1 MVNLIKKTLESLRN
15 QNITTT
21 PKNYEKEFYLQ
32 SLNSGI
38 IVDDIIELNTFIKNL
53 SPDEKELIKK
63 NKYNTYYEIA
73 QVLNSRLNNSDL
85 ARFIN
90 HLKNFLK
97 PSIDQSIIN
106 DIDSLITELTSHP
119 EKLTKDTI
127 INRLEIIT
135 ENRVSNDRK
144 AVKETA
150 KDVGKIANLLGKYF
164 DKSLIQSE
172 DTNEELLDIK
182 NEIDSL
188 HLSEQ
193 NIREIV
199 KLQSKLVDTVHQL
212 ENTLKR
218 NKDELIK
225 GQDDC
230 KYLQN
235 EVTKLQENLEKFE
248 KEKNIDFLTGITNR
262 RGFID
267 AVEKIEN
274 EFDIFKSKYAL
285 IFFDLDHFKEVNDK
299 YGHDCG
305 DSILTTFA
313 SILDSL
319 TRVNDVV
326 SRYGGEEF
334 IALIHYQD
342 KNDVINYIARVKSII
357 TTNRFRYENLKIK
370 VEFSAGVAFREQSN
384 SYKETLKKADKL
396 LYDAKHDG
404 RNKIIFE
411 DMSQI

>member
-1 MVNLIKKTLESLRN
+1 MVNLIKKTLESLRT

-32 SLNSGI
+32 SLDSGI
-38 IVDDIIELNTFIKNL
+38 IVDDIIELNTFVKNL
-53 SPDEKELIKK
+53 SAEEKELIKK

-73 QVLNSRLNNSDL
+73 QVLNSRLNSSDL
-85 ARFIN
+85 TRFIN

-97 PSIDQSIIN
+97 PSIDQNIIN
-106 DIDSLITELTSHP
+106 DIDILIKELNTHP
-119 EKLTKDTI
+119 DKLTKDSI
-127 INRLEIIT
+127 INQLENIT

-144 AVKETA
+144 SVKDTA
-150 KDVGKIANLLGKYF
+150 KDVGKIA
-164 DKSLIQSE
+164 D
-172 DTNEELLDIK
+172 LLDIK
-182 NEIDSL
+182 TEIDSL

-199 KLQSKLVDTVHQL
+199 KLQSKLVDTVHKL
-212 ENTLKR
+212 ENSLKR

-230 KYLQN
+230 KSLQY
-235 EVTKLQENLEKFE
+235 EVIKLQENLEKFE
-248 KEKNIDFLTGITNR
+248 KEKNIDFLTGIMNR
-262 RGFID
+262 RGFIE
-267 AVEKIEN
+267 AVEKIED

-285 IFFDLDHFKEVNDK
+285 IFFDLDHFKDVNDK

-334 IALIHYQD
+334 ISLIHYQD
-342 KNDVINYIARVKSII
+342 KNDVINYLARVKSII
-357 TTNRFRYENLKIK
+357 TTNRFKYENLKVK
-370 VEFSAGVAFREQSN
+370 VEFSAGVAFREN
-384 SYKETLKKADKL
+384 SKSYTETLKKADKL

-404 RNKIIFE
+404 RNKMIFE
-411 DMSQI
+411 DMSHI